1 MQRRESI
8 YRLAC
13 IKTSSSNE
21 FDLPCL
27 LHNTRTWR
35 CLWCVEG
42 SGVKIWPMLI
52 CSGRAAFVN
61 HTPCSKSLHKITT
74 GVCCFMHCLRHRQLM
89 QSPHAPTDHCL
100 EDAPALKREGGSPMR
115 GEERGNVSLMRGG
128 ISDMLRIKPG
138 GGASEEGDR
147 RPRERG
153 EWFNKMYQTYDGR
166 ES

>member
-61 HTPCSKSLHKITT
+61 HTSCSKSLHKITT
-74 GVCCFMHCLRHRQLM
+74 GVCCFMHYLRHRQLM
-89 QSPHAPTDHCL
+89 QSLRTPTDHCL
-100 EDAPALKREGGSPMR
+100 GDPPALNREGGSPMR
-115 GEERGNVSLMRGG
+115 GEKREDVSLMRDG
-128 ISDMLRIKPG
+128 ISDILKIKRG
-138 GGASEEGDR
+138 GVGKR
-147 RPRERG
+147 RGRQETTRE
-153 EWFNKMYQTYDGR
+153 KQVV
-166 ES
+166 